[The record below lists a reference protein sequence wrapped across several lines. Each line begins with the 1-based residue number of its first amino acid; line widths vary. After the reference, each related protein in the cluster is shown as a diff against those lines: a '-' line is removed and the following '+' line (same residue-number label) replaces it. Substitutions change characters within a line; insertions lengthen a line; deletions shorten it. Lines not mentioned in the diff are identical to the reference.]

1 MSVYLYFHDAFQEIS
16 ESGSQNFET
25 LNYTIP
31 NDPNNISIDDTFDPD
46 LNFVSKKV
54 NVYVSP
60 EDFHDSFKKPETSY
74 FSIRHLN
81 TWNIKKNFVSL
92 KRFLPSLDFT
102 FSRIFF
108 SETWC
113 GDLDNFMHDLPNYAS
128 TPQKRSDRRDEGGS
142 VYIYDSLNFKAKPEI
157 STDCGQIL
165 YWKLYLRKHLTLY
178 SKWSFWTL
186 WRLFNK
192 SFFKH
197 KKL

>member
-31 NDPNNISIDDTFDPD
+31 NDPNNILIDDTFDPD

-92 KRFLPSLDFT
+92 KRFLRSLDFT

-108 SETWC
+108 QRLGVVTWITLC
-113 GDLDNFMHDLPNYAS
+113 M
-128 TPQKRSDRRDEGGS
+128 
-142 VYIYDSLNFKAKPEI
+142 I
-157 STDCGQIL
+157 CQIMQVP
-165 YWKLYLRKHLTLY
+165 
-178 SKWSFWTL
+178 
-186 WRLFNK
+186 
-192 SFFKH
+192 H
-197 KKL
+197 KKGVIAEMREGLSTFMILSISKQSLRFLLTVDRYCIGNYIWENT